1 MRATVRATA
10 RLADL
15 ARGEEVEV
23 DIDPDNPN
31 DRWLRRA
38 ANGQVVVTWT
48 DADEGER
55 LRDEH
60 GRFVARDAVDD
71 VFTDLL

>member
-1 MRATVRATA
+1 MRAVVRATA
-10 RLADL
+10 RLTDL

-23 DIDPDNPN
+23 DIDPDDPD

-48 DADEGER
+48 DADEER

-60 GRFVARDAVDD
+60 GRFISRDTVDD